1 MMLSMGHSL
10 CNLGTTIDFN
20 YYINKTNFILDLF
33 RQNWCMKRVHRMMGF
48 AIGAKYVETA
58 FDPQAKTD
66 MKEMILNLKMA
77 FSSLVEESN
86 WMDDETK
93 INALEKAAAM
103 TEYIGYPDW
112 ITNRTTLDLAYQGVN
127 IFKWISNSWNITRLF
142 FYLNRIGYNQTGQ
155 AFR

>member
-1 MMLSMGHSL
+1 MGHSL
-10 CNLGTTIDFN
+10 CNPGTTIDFVN

-66 MKEMILNLKMA
+66 MKDMILNLKMA

-112 ITNRTTLDLAYQGVN
+112 IANRTTLDLAYQGVN
-127 IFKWISNSWNITRLF
+127 IFKYGFSIVKTLQDSF
-142 FYLNRIGYNQTGQ
+142 FLNLN
-155 AFR
+155 